1 MTNQVSCR
9 NALNFAPQ
17 DRAALMNRGPSVMG
31 LKVADDEEAATVF
44 RVGSASIGGPCLPT

>member
-1 MTNQVSCR
+1 MPHSSDVTNQVSCR

-31 LKVADDEEAATVF
+31 LKVGDHSLQFAV
-44 RVGSASIGGPCLPT
+44 S